1 MRIVL
6 HSDSSGAIAIAQ
18 RLGVGS
24 VKTIETKTL
33 WLQERLRDKL
43 LTIVKV
49 AGKIN
54 VADVG
59 TKNLKPP
66 VFYEHC
72 RRLGLR
78 HARCG
83 SEFRQL
89 GG

>member
-1 MRIVL
+1 MGTAD
-6 HSDSSGAIAIAQ
+6 SDSSGAIAIAQ

-43 LTIVKV
+43 LAIVKV

-59 TKNLKPP
+59 TKNLKPL
-66 VFYEHC
+66 VFFEHC
-72 RRLGLR
+72 KRLGLR
-78 HARCG
+78 HAKLG
-83 SEFRQL
+83 GELRQL
-89 GG
+89 GL